1 MHSYFSHKHKMEQ
14 KNKVQIEVAD
24 PSALGLF
31 GLAMVTLV
39 ASSQKLGLTE
49 GIGFVLP
56 WAIILGGIAQFIA
69 CTYDFKHNNLFG
81 SIAFGGYGLFWIAV
95 GFSWMIKAG
104 AFGEGLAAQVDP
116 RQFGVAMI
124 GYMLFSIILLAGTLK
139 ISKTMFSII
148 ALIIVLFIGLALDSF
163 GAGQI
168 WHTIAAY
175 TELMISLLGFYMCAG
190 AFLNKLYGKNVV
202 PQGKPFLKS

>member
-1 MHSYFSHKHKMEQ
+1 MEE

-49 GIGFVLP
+49 GVGFILP
-56 WAIILGGIAQFIA
+56 WAIILGGAAQIIA

-81 SIAFGGYGLFWIAV
+81 SLAFGAYGLFWIAV
-95 GFSWMIKAG
+95 GCSWMIKAG
-104 AFGEGLAAQVDP
+104 TFGEGLASQVDP
-116 RQFGVAMI
+116 RQFGVAMV
-124 GYMLFSIILLAGTLK
+124 GYMIFSIILLGGTLK
-139 ISKTMFSII
+139 VSKSMFSII
-148 ALIIVLFIGLALDSF
+148 ALIIVLFLSLALDSF
-163 GAGQI
+163 SMGHI

-175 TELMISLLGFYMCAG
+175 TELMISLIGFYMCGG
-190 AFLNKLYGKNVV
+190 AFLNKIYGKIIL
-202 PQGKPFLKS
+202 PQGEPFIK

>member
-1 MHSYFSHKHKMEQ
+1 MEQ

-39 ASSQKLGLTE
+39 ASSQKLGLTD

-56 WAIILGGIAQFIA
+56 WAIILGGIAQIIA

-81 SIAFGGYGLFWIAV
+81 SIAFGGYGLFWMAV
-95 GFSWMIKAG
+95 GACWMIKAG
-104 AFGEGLAAQVDP
+104 TFGEGLSSQVDP

-124 GYMLFSIILLAGTLK
+124 GYLIFSLILLGATLK

-148 ALIIVLFIGLALDSF
+148 ALIIVLFLSLALDSF
-163 GAGQI
+163 GAGHI
-168 WHTIAAY
+168 WHTIAAV
-175 TELMISLLGFYMCAG
+175 TEFLISLLGFYMCGG
-190 AFLNKLYGKNVV
+190 AFLNKFYGKTIL
-202 PQGKPFLKS
+202 PQGKPLIR

>member
-1 MHSYFSHKHKMEQ
+1 MEQ

-39 ASSQKLGLTE
+39 ASSQKLGLTD
-49 GIGFVLP
+49 GVGFVLP
-56 WAIILGGIAQFIA
+56 WAIILGGVAQIIA
-69 CTYDFKHNNLFG
+69 CNYDFKHNNLFG

-95 GFSWMIKAG
+95 GLSWMISAG
-104 AFGEGLAAQVDP
+104 TFGEGLASQVDP

-124 GYMLFSIILLAGTLK
+124 GYMFFSIILLVATLK

-148 ALIIVLFIGLALDSF
+148 ALIIVLFISLALDSF
-163 GAGQI
+163 GMGI
-168 WHTIAAY
+168 VWKKTAAI
-175 TELMISLLGFYMCAG
+175 TELIISLLGFYMCAG
-190 AFLNKLYGKNVV
+190 ALLNKFYGKVVV
-202 PQGKPFLKS
+202 PQGKPFIK